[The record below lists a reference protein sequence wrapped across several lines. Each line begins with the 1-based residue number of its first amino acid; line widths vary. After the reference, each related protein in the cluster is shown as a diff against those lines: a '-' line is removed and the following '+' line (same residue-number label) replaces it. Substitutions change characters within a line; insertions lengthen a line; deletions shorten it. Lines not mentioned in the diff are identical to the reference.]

1 LVQVFVSI
9 RVIVVGLVVVYS
21 VLRYWMIDRSMMMMM
36 VVVCDDVSLSGD
48 DCGSSGTAIACN
60 EMSIIPT
67 LK

>member
-36 VVVCDDVSLSGD
+36 MMVVVCDDVSLSGD

-60 EMSIIPT
+60 EMSIYR
-67 LK
+67 L